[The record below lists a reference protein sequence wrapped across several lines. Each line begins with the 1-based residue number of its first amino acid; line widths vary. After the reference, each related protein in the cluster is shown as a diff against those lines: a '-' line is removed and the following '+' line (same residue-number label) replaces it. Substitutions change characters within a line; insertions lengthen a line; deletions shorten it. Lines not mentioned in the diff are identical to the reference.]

1 MLVRFKFLNEK
12 VEAPEVLKSEMFSAR
27 LVQGLLLVTKLVLAG
42 TTVKVEVYPMNEVCL
57 RDCNV

>member
-12 VEAPEVLKSEMFSAR
+12 VEAPEVLKSEMFRAR

-42 TTVKVEVYPMNEVCL
+42 TTVKVEV
-57 RDCNV
+57 